1 MLITQFVDED
11 FINYKAPCMF
21 IGMPSCSMKCEVDGK
36 FICQNRKLLEEPNH
50 EVTSTDLILRYI
62 SNPITS
68 AIVFGGLEPLDSF
81 DDLVHFIMAFR
92 YQSDDPVI
100 IYTGYNEDEVKDKI
114 EQLSEYSNIIV
125 KFGRYIPG
133 QTPHYDEVLGVNL
146 ASNNQYAVKI
156 SRQ

>member
-1 MLITQFVDED
+1 MLIKQFVDED
-11 FINYKAPCMF
+11 FINYKVPCMF
-21 IGMPSCSMKCEVDGK
+21 IGMPNCSMKCESEGN
-36 FICQNRKLLEEPNH
+36 FICQNRKLLEEPSK
-50 EVTSTDLILRYI
+50 EVTATDLILRYI
-62 SNPITS
+62 SNPITG

-81 DDLVHFIMAFR
+81 DDLIHFIMAFR
-92 YQSDDPVI
+92 YECNDPVI

-133 QTPHYDEVLGVNL
+133 QTPHYDEVLGVYL
-146 ASNNQYAVKI
+146 ASNNQHAVRI

>member
-1 MLITQFVDED
+1 MLIKQFVDED
-11 FINYKAPCMF
+11 FINYKVPCMF
-21 IGMPSCSMKCEVDGK
+21 IGMPNCSMKCESEGN
-36 FICQNRKLLEEPNH
+36 FICQNRKLLEEQSK
-50 EVTSTDLILRYI
+50 EVTATDLILRYI

-81 DDLVHFIMAFR
+81 DDLIHFIMAFR

-133 QTPHYDEVLGVNL
+133 QTSHHDEVLGVNL